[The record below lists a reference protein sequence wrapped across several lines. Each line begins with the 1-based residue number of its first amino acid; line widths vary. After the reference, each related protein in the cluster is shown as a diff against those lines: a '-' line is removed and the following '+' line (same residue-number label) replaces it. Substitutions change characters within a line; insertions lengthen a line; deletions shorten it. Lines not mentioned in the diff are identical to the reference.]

1 MLSKTK
7 NKGCSA
13 NCSKFSCQMLL
24 WKSQLYRWCTDPNDE
39 II

>member
-24 WKSQLYRWCTDPNDE
+24 CENLNFTGDVQIQMMRL
-39 II
+39 